1 MGEWGREERGKE
13 CLLKKEKYNV
23 RVVSS
28 VLFGAR

>member
-1 MGEWGREERGKE
+1 VRGKE

-28 VLFGAR
+28 VLFGAK